1 MTHIDLSQRASSH
14 NPFITPEGYFANF
27 AQTMMQRIVQSE
39 PSSTHNSMPLIR
51 WIPWLGAACVAALLF
66 LFAQVKPD
74 ATHTLHKGEHYVAKE
89 TTTHQADGCD
99 EAYDYIMTTDNKDWA
114 YGNDY

>member
-14 NPFITPEGYFANF
+14 NPFITPDGYFADF
-27 AQTMMQRIVQSE
+27 AQNMMQRIVQSE
-39 PSSTHNSMPLIR
+39 TRAHNSMPFVR
-51 WIPWLGAACVAALLF
+51 WIPWLGAACVATLFLLF
-66 LFAQVKPD
+66 AHFKPET
-74 ATHTLHKGEHYVAKE
+74 THTLQQGEHFVAKGA
-89 TTTHQADGCD
+89 TTHPTDGYD